1 MKKEVRPLIYTLIVL
16 VILIAAYPTYLFVSK
31 TMTEIKIERMLVE
44 SGYDQDISKKETIFE
59 SKTGRYVLEIKYTNE
74 PDYTYN
80 YEIVEDHVLTTVYDQ
95 HHVEVTG
102 SVQHELK

>member
-16 VILIAAYPTYLFVSK
+16 VILITAYPTYLFVSK

-59 SKTGRYVLEIKYTNE
+59 SKTGRYVSEINTRMNQ
-74 PDYTYN
+74 T
-80 YEIVEDHVLTTVYDQ
+80 IHTTMK
-95 HHVEVTG
+95 
-102 SVQHELK
+102 SLKIMY